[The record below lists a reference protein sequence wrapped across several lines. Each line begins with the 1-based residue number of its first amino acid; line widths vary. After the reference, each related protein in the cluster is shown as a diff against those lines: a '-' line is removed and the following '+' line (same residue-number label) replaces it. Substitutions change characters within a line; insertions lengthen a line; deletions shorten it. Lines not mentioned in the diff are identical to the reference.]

1 MSNELGKP
9 LNCQRTAVDE
19 ELHTS
24 RHSVDGGLD
33 RVERLV
39 VRDGIG
45 GPGEQHDTE
54 LQLKLSGSPHNAG

>member
-1 MSNELGKP
+1 MSDKFEKP
-9 LNCQRTAVDE
+9 LDRQRTAVDE

-33 RVERLV
+33 RIERLV
-39 VRDGIG
+39 VRDRIG

-54 LQLKLSGSPHNAG
+54 LHS